1 MLRWIALFLLC
12 PLSSVWAISPNL
24 LENGGFGFFGA
35 RDLKAD
41 GWGLSQALGVAVAAD
56 THTFRTAPAALRISV
71 SNSVPVSWYSATRTV
86 QPLKANTTYTLSAWV
101 RAENV
106 RDGVGAY
113 VSLNFFDGSDKRLAF
128 YDSPDK
134 ATGTGDWQH
143 IATSGPLPA
152 GTSKMTAILCVHGHG
167 TAWFDDVQVE
177 VGTAATPYQ
186 PAAADAVRRER
197 EAAETQTAQAWLA
210 ALPPRPARGGRI
222 AVLAMDAPA
231 PSACP
236 SDPAVLVAALTAAG
250 HAAFAATPEQV
261 ANSHFL
267 DSAHIDLLVLPSGD
281 AFPVAA
287 HKSLLSYLQQG
298 GAFLSTGGYAFDR
311 PLVRHDN
318 TWQNPDDLPIPDAPL
333 TALTSGGAE
342 AWHPSSNRAEAPAIR
357 AAEGVVGLHAVELAT
372 PALTGWDTA
381 NLGGFAGRLPEGW
394 SVTRFWARGDAQTPK
409 MWIEWGEADGS
420 RWHTAVAL
428 TNAWREYR
436 IPAQQFA
443 YWPDNP
449 SVGRGGSEDHFRPA
463 TATAFSF
470 GVATDLAERDRPHAI
485 RVAGLGVQ
493 SDLLANL
500 RAVTPHINTRWAPIR
515 DALFP
520 EPEQINV
527 FDGAFPLRSV
537 AATSAADAQAIIP
550 AFQLSA
556 PLAGYSATAMLGVNG
571 HGFGPNRCRWVPLL
585 ACSDAEGRPRGH
597 AGAVVHHYADVF
609 AGSSWA
615 CFGVTNCDLF
625 AAGAPALKHV
635 LAPVVDAL
643 LSRTYLHDTETGYA
657 CYRAGETV
665 ALRTRVSDFGRTD
678 RSAEVHFSVTPD
690 GEAAPC
696 AAFVRPAAV
705 KRGETLDAEAA
716 WPLPAK
722 PRDFYRIRAELWE
735 GGHLLDVEEN
745 AFVVWSPDVI
755 AHGPKLTKDGSR
767 FLLDGRPQFLMGCQ
781 NYWGQNGS
789 VTARSPLAFDRDFR
803 QMRDFG
809 LRWTRC
815 FVPFASETD
824 KRISDAMV
832 QLAQKYRLAFY
843 HTPNLFNTADPEALA
858 NQRKTAQEIAERY
871 RSVPGFAVDI
881 SNEPVFTSDDA
892 ALVKSFGRAPHPQG
906 AWDDAE
912 TTAYW
917 WHVTRAQRTWA
928 ATNAAAI
935 HAGNPAALASVGWSQ
950 GWGWVAPVS
959 SMKDPALAS
968 LDLDFTDRH
977 YYGPAAFMSAEIKD
991 VDLRG
996 LGKPFILGEFGA
1008 KDHPS
1013 FKAADPWGMGDD
1025 DESYDRR
1032 FSYNAHHAF
1041 GLGAACMSSWHW
1053 RDPMEGIFP
1062 CGLEHPTGVPRPT
1075 AQLYRAMALTFGELK
1090 PKSVTP
1096 EVYVVIPDS
1105 GRQSGS
1111 REAVI
1116 RAFHKASDLLIAC
1129 RVNFGLLPDGC
1140 LGQLPHEAKALI
1152 YPVPF
1157 DPSDETFARLARFV
1171 EAGGSLYVSGD
1182 LSYDAQR
1189 QPTRRDRLPH
1199 LCGVEAVGQPR
1210 AKPLDVAPPL
1220 SAGVA
1225 DRPFLTVKSAGAEV
1239 LAVSGDTPILTRFRH
1254 GNGQTWFNADPIEL
1268 DASPTNGA
1276 STYLAFLKAAG
1287 LQRLPSEPDPLGLH
1301 VFRVPGEEADAWIVS
1316 QTSGQPWT
1324 GSLGGFDVVLPQ
1336 GGEAVLVVGRDGAL
1350 KAAGCFGTIGK
1361 NGHELLGGTTR
1372 FFAVAQDGM
1381 DLAASARL
1389 LVLPIG
1395 PGEVRIARA
1404 DRATLSAET
1413 GEVRNGAWQR
1423 FGPLALRRSGEGVAL
1438 GISAG
1443 HARDMVRIERPSFW
1457 RDLFR

>member
-1 MLRWIALFLLC
+1 
-12 PLSSVWAISPNL
+12 
-24 LENGGFGFFGA
+24 
-35 RDLKAD
+35 
-41 GWGLSQALGVAVAAD
+41 
-56 THTFRTAPAALRISV
+56 
-71 SNSVPVSWYSATRTV
+71 
-86 QPLKANTTYTLSAWV
+86 
-101 RAENV
+101 
-106 RDGVGAY
+106 
-113 VSLNFFDGSDKRLAF
+113 
-128 YDSPDK
+128 
-134 ATGTGDWQH
+134 
-143 IATSGPLPA
+143 
-152 GTSKMTAILCVHGHG
+152 
-167 TAWFDDVQVE
+167 
-177 VGTAATPYQ
+177 
-186 PAAADAVRRER
+186 
-197 EAAETQTAQAWLA
+197 
-210 ALPPRPARGGRI
+210 
-222 AVLAMDAPA
+222 
-231 PSACP
+231 
-236 SDPAVLVAALTAAG
+236 
-250 HAAFAATPEQV
+250 
-261 ANSHFL
+261 
-267 DSAHIDLLVLPSGD
+267 
-281 AFPVAA
+281 
-287 HKSLLSYLQQG
+287 
-298 GAFLSTGGYAFDR
+298 
-311 PLVRHDN
+311 
-318 TWQNPDDLPIPDAPL
+318 
-333 TALTSGGAE
+333 
-342 AWHPSSNRAEAPAIR
+342 
-357 AAEGVVGLHAVELAT
+357 
-372 PALTGWDTA
+372 
-381 NLGGFAGRLPEGW
+381 
-394 SVTRFWARGDAQTPK
+394 
-409 MWIEWGEADGS
+409 
-420 RWHTAVAL
+420 
-428 TNAWREYR
+428 
-436 IPAQQFA
+436 
-443 YWPDNP
+443 
-449 SVGRGGSEDHFRPA
+449 
-463 TATAFSF
+463 
-470 GVATDLAERDRPHAI
+470 
-485 RVAGLGVQ
+485 
-493 SDLLANL
+493 
-500 RAVTPHINTRWAPIR
+500 
-515 DALFP
+515 
-520 EPEQINV
+520 
-527 FDGAFPLRSV
+527 
-537 AATSAADAQAIIP
+537 
-550 AFQLSA
+550 
-556 PLAGYSATAMLGVNG
+556 
-571 HGFGPNRCRWVPLL
+571 
-585 ACSDAEGRPRGH
+585 
-597 AGAVVHHYADVF
+597 
-609 AGSSWA
+609 
-615 CFGVTNCDLF
+615 
-625 AAGAPALKHV
+625 
-635 LAPVVDAL
+635 
-643 LSRTYLHDTETGYA
+643 
-657 CYRAGETV
+657 
-665 ALRTRVSDFGRTD
+665 
-678 RSAEVHFSVTPD
+678 
-690 GEAAPC
+690 
-696 AAFVRPAAV
+696 
-705 KRGETLDAEAA
+705 
-716 WPLPAK
+716 
-722 PRDFYRIRAELWE
+722 
-735 GGHLLDVEEN
+735 
-745 AFVVWSPDVI
+745 
-755 AHGPKLTKDGSR
+755 
-767 FLLDGRPQFLMGCQ
+767 
-781 NYWGQNGS
+781 
-789 VTARSPLAFDRDFR
+789 
-803 QMRDFG
+803 
-809 LRWTRC
+809 
-815 FVPFASETD
+815 
-824 KRISDAMV
+824 V
-832 QLAQKYRLAFY
+832 QLAQKYGLAFY

-858 NQRKTAQEIAERY
+858 NQRKTAQEIADRY
-871 RSVPGFAVDI
+871 RSVPGFAIDI

-1336 GGEAVLVVGRDGAL
+1336 GGEAVLIVGRDGVL